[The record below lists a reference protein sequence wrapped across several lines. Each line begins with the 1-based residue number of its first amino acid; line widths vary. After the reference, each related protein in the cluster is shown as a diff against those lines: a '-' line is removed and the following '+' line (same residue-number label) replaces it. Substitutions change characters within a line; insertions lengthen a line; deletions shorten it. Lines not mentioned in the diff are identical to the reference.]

1 MLILLLFLPAVALNS
16 SVRRHQLLA
25 KVPTKA
31 SHWAE
36 YSRFSSMEMYSKNR
50 EREKERIGVTER
62 RERVGVKERRE
73 RVGVKERRE
82 RVGVKERRGE

>member
-1 MLILLLFLPAVALNS
+1 MLLLPTVALNS
-16 SVRRHQLLA
+16 SVKRHQLLA

-36 YSRFSSMEMYSKNR
+36 YSRFSSIEMYSKKS

-62 RERVGVKERRE
+62 RRE
-73 RVGVKERRE
+73 
-82 RVGVKERRGE
+82 